1 MKDNSCGT
9 EDEPLFDF
17 FAVAVFTEVERR
29 IEAQAGFP
37 EQGMLG
43 LPFRVFDTVHRFL
56 GNYKVARNYDCHRV
70 LADCVGD
77 SPDAGPFPAQF
88 GKFGVAQQPRRVR
101 TVFGMRQIEQMF
113 PDRLLKRR
121 SEKPHILP
129 LHRLG
134 HFKNFFRGLFRTRYF
149 RYGIRRHP

>member
-1 MKDNSCGT
+1 MNEEEKKFYPFSISF
-9 EDEPLFDF
+9 DEEKIKNRRNLKNEYDFESILALF
-17 FAVAVFTEVERR
+17 
-29 IEAQAGFP
+29 G
-37 EQGMLG
+37 
-43 LPFRVFDTVHRFL
+43 
-56 GNYKVARNYDCHRV
+56 GN
-70 LADCVGD
+70 D